1 MAKQKQ
7 KMTDETLLNI
17 IEREVGQA
25 SSYGGE
31 LDAQRRKA
39 LNYYNGEPFGNEIDG
54 RSSVVSTDVMDVIEW
69 AMPVLMRIFGSGDQV
84 GRFEPQNEEDV
95 DLAEQ
100 ATDYCNYVFFRQNDG
115 YALLRDAIKDALLS
129 KTGIFKVIWKD
140 DETVE
145 RESYEGLSDEE
156 FQLLVMDDAVDVV
169 EHTAV
174 DGTVSA
180 AEQIELDGTADTMNP
195 QDPASLMVEPPQV
208 IPTFHNVTIMRSTSS
223 GKVEIEVVAPEEFYI
238 SRTARTIEDANFV
251 CHRTSYTV
259 SQLIEM
265 GFDDADT
272 YVSDEG
278 QRYDE
283 EYTAR
288 NWRDDTLASLPDDEM
303 DSATREIWVDEA
315 YIRCD
320 WDGDGIAEIR
330 KVWKAGNKIILNEEV
345 DRVPFTD
352 ICPVPMPHKFYGF
365 SMADL
370 VMDLQLIKSTLWR
383 NILDNIYHL
392 NNGRFECLD
401 GKVNMDDMLT
411 NRPAGIVRVKEV
423 GAVRRLDAPNI
434 GNAPYEMLTYIDTV
448 RDGRTGITKF
458 NQGLDANVLQ
468 STTATAYMQQM
479 QSSQARI
486 ELIARNFAE
495 TGIKNM
501 FLMIY
506 ELLQKHSDKATTVRL
521 RNEWVEVDPAS
532 WKTRADFTIKV
543 GLGNGSRDQNMVH
556 LQTLGQMQEKIVM
569 AGGMGLLVTPKNI
582 YNTMKE
588 IGLNM
593 GLKNIEDYITDPEEG
608 QMQQQG
614 DPNAG
619 QAQVDA
625 MKIQVDMKKLE
636 LETQKLA
643 MEKQKL
649 DFEAQKL
656 QVDMQMGQQENQ
668 LKTAQ
673 LQAEMAMNQEEN
685 QLKAA
690 ELELE
695 SYSDRPIKVG

>member
-7 KMTDETLLNI
+7 KMTDETLLSI

-31 LDAQRRKA
+31 LDDQRRKA
-39 LNYYNGEPFGNEIDG
+39 LEYYNGEPFGNEISG

-69 AMPVLMRIFGSGDQV
+69 AMPILMRIFGSGDQV
-84 GRFEPQNEEDV
+84 GRFEPQKEEDV

-115 YALLRDAIKDALLS
+115 YAILRDAIKDALLS
-129 KTGIFKVIWKD
+129 KTGIFKVVWKD

-156 FQLLVMDDAVDVV
+156 FQLLVMDDSVEVV

-174 DGTVSA
+174 G
-180 AEQIELDGTADTMNP
+180 G
-195 QDPASLMVEPPQV
+195 MVEEQVEAPEMVDGFGGPPQETMGPQP
-208 IPTFHNVTIMRSTSS
+208 IPTFHNVTIMRTVTD
-223 GKVEIEVVAPEEFYI
+223 GKVDIEVVSPEEFYI
-238 SRTARTIEDANFV
+238 SRTARSIDDANFV

-272 YVSDEG
+272 YVSDNE
-278 QRYDE
+278 QRNDQ
-283 EYTAR
+283 EYVAR
-288 NWRDDTLASLPDDEM
+288 NWRDDTLASLPADET
-303 DSATREIWVDEA
+303 DSATREVWVDEA

-330 KVWKAGNKIILNEEV
+330 KVWKAGDKIILNEEV
-345 DRVPFTD
+345 DRIPFAD

-365 SMADL
+365 SMADI

-411 NRPAGIVRVKEV
+411 NRPAGVVRVKEI
-423 GAVRRLDAPNI
+423 GAVKRLDAPNI
-434 GNAPYEMLTYIDTV
+434 GNAPYEMLNYIDTV

-495 TGIKNM
+495 TGIKKM

-521 RNEWVEVDPAS
+521 RNEWVVVDPAS
-532 WKTRADFTIKV
+532 WQSKADFTVKV

-556 LQTLGQMQEKIVM
+556 LQTLAQMQEKIVM
-569 AGGMGLLVTPKNI
+569 AGGMGLLVSPKNI
-582 YNTMKE
+582 YNTLKE

-593 GLKNIEDYITDPEEG
+593 GLKNIEEYITDPGDG
-608 QMQQQG
+608 QVQQQP
-614 DPNAG
+614 DPDAG
-619 QAQVDA
+619 KAQVDA
-625 MKIQVDMKKLE
+625 MKVQVDMQKLE
-636 LETQKLA
+636 LEAQKLA

-649 DFEAQKL
+649 DFEGQKL
-656 QVDMQMGQQENQ
+656 QAEIAMEQQ
-668 LKTAQ
+668 
-673 LQAEMAMNQEEN
+673 EN

-690 ELELE
+690 ELQME
-695 SYSDRPIKVG
+695 SYSGRPIKVG

>member
-7 KMTDETLLNI
+7 KMTDDTLLNI

-39 LNYYNGEPFGNEIDG
+39 LEYYNGEPFGNEIAG
-54 RSSVVSTDVMDVIEW
+54 RSSVVSTDVMDVVEW
-69 AMPVLMRIFGSGDQV
+69 AMPILMRIFGSGDEV

-95 DLAEQ
+95 DMAEQ
-100 ATDYCNYVFFRQNDG
+100 ATDYCNYVFFKQNDG

-129 KTGIFKVIWKD
+129 KTGIFKVVWKD

-156 FQLLVMDDAVDVV
+156 FQLLVMDDAVEVV

-174 DGTVSA
+174 GGVVEETTEVMDEEMS
-180 AEQIELDGTADTMNP
+180 
-195 QDPASLMVEPPQV
+195 MVEPVPMM
-208 IPTFHNVTIMRSTSS
+208 HNVTIMRNISK
-223 GKVEIEVVAPEEFYI
+223 GRVDIEVVAPEEFYI

-265 GFDDADT
+265 GFDDADKYESDDSQHHDQE
-272 YVSDEG
+272 YV
-278 QRYDE
+278 
-283 EYTAR
+283 AR
-288 NWRDDTLASLPDDEM
+288 NWADDSLASKPDEET
-303 DSATREIWVDEA
+303 DSATREVWIDEA

-330 KVWKAGNKIILNEEV
+330 KVWKAGDKIILNEEV
-345 DRVPFTD
+345 DRVPFAD

-365 SMADL
+365 SMADI

-401 GKVNMDDMLT
+401 GRVNMDDMLT
-411 NRPAGIVRVKEV
+411 NRPAGVVRVKEM
-423 GAVRRLDAPNI
+423 GAVKRLDAPNI
-434 GNAPYEMLTYIDTV
+434 GNAPYEMLNYIDTV

-495 TGIKNM
+495 TGIKKM

-506 ELLQKHSDKATTVRL
+506 ELLQKNSDKATTVRL

-532 WKTRADFTIKV
+532 WQSKADFTVKV

-556 LQTLGQMQEKIVM
+556 LQTLAQMQEKIVA

-582 YNTMKE
+582 FNTLKE
-588 IGLNM
+588 IGMNM
-593 GLKNIEDYITDPEEG
+593 GLKNIEEYITDPE
-608 QMQQQG
+608 
-614 DPNAG
+614 DG
-619 QAQVDA
+619 QAPQQPKEDSVA
-625 MKIQVDMKKLE
+625 QIASMQLEAEKMKFEADKMKTQVDMQKLQIEAQKLE
-636 LETQKLA
+636 

-649 DFEAQKL
+649 DFEGHKL
-656 QVDMQMGQQENQ
+656 QADIALE
-668 LKTAQ
+668 
-673 LQAEMAMNQEEN
+673 QEEN

-690 ELELE
+690 ELQME
-695 SYSDRPIKVG
+695 SYSGRPIKVG

>member
-1 MAKQKQ
+1 
-7 KMTDETLLNI
+7 
-17 IEREVGQA
+17 
-25 SSYGGE
+25 
-31 LDAQRRKA
+31 
-39 LNYYNGEPFGNEIDG
+39 
-54 RSSVVSTDVMDVIEW
+54 MDVIEW
-69 AMPVLMRIFGSGDQV
+69 AMPILMRIFGSGDQV

-115 YALLRDAIKDALLS
+115 YSILRDAIKDALLS
-129 KTGIFKVIWKD
+129 KTGIFKVVWKD

-156 FQLLVMDDAVDVV
+156 FQLLVMDDAVEVV

-174 DGTVSA
+174 GGVVE
-180 AEQIELDGTADTMNP
+180 EQVEAPEMVAGFGDPLQEAMGP
-195 QDPASLMVEPPQV
+195 QP
-208 IPTFHNVTIMRSTSS
+208 IPTFHNVTIMRTISD
-223 GKVEIEVVAPEEFYI
+223 GKVDIEVVAPEEFYI
-238 SRTARTIEDANFV
+238 SRTARSIEDANFV

-272 YVSDEG
+272 YVSGDE
-278 QRYDE
+278 QRYDQ
-283 EYTAR
+283 EYVAR
-288 NWRDDTLASLPDDEM
+288 NWRDDTLASSPADET

-320 WDGDGIAEIR
+320 WNGDGIAEIR
-330 KVWKAGNKIILNEEV
+330 KVWKAGDKIISNEEV
-345 DRVPFTD
+345 DRVPFAD
-352 ICPVPMPHKFYGF
+352 ICPLPVPHKFYGF
-365 SMADL
+365 SMADI

-401 GKVNMDDMLT
+401 GKVNMDDLLT
-411 NRPAGIVRVKEV
+411 NRPAGVVRVKEI
-423 GAVRRLDAPNI
+423 GAVKRLDAPSI
-434 GNAPYEMLTYIDTV
+434 GNAPYEMLNYIDTV

-486 ELIARNFAE
+486 ELVARNFAE
-495 TGIKNM
+495 TGIKKM

-532 WKTRADFTIKV
+532 WQSKADFTVKV

-556 LQTLGQMQEKIVM
+556 LQTLAQMQEKIVM
-569 AGGMGLLVTPKNI
+569 AGGMGLLVSPKNI
-582 YNTMKE
+582 YNTLKE

-593 GLKNIEDYITDPEEG
+593 GLKNIEDYITDPEDG
-608 QMQQQG
+608 QAPQQQG

-619 QAQVDA
+619 KAQVDA
-625 MKIQVDMKKLE
+625 MKVQVDMKKLE
-636 LETQKLA
+636 LEAQKLA

-649 DFEAQKL
+649 DFEGQKL
-656 QVDMQMGQQENQ
+656 Q
-668 LKTAQ
+668 
-673 LQAEMAMNQEEN
+673 AEIMMEQEEN

-690 ELELE
+690 ELQME
-695 SYSDRPIKVG
+695 SYSGRPIKVG